1 MFRQRPLVIG
11 VSAAQA
17 LSQFDF
23 PLSDGQYIITSR
35 EVFSLAINIANR
47 AGSRAMIGI
56 HESSQTDPRVIYNR
70 RFGLAVWKIA
80 CRI

>member
-47 AGSRAMIGI
+47 AGSRALIGI
-56 HESSQTDPRVIYNR
+56 HESSQNPRVIYNR